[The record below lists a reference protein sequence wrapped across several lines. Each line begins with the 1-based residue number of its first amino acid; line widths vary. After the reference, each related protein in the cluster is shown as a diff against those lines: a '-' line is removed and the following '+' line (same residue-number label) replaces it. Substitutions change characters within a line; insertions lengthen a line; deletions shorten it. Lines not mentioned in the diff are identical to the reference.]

1 MKVAIL
7 GSGCT
12 KCKTLEEIVREL
24 VKELELD
31 VDIVKITEI
40 NEIIEYGVMLTPGL
54 VIDGEVIVSGRL
66 PSRSEIE
73 THLKS
78 ASNWVIVISTDK
90 FSFVSWYISKTEKY
104 QNRAELE

>member
-1 MKVAIL
+1 MIYLYNSIVSLIPSIIEVHKKMKVAIL

-78 ASNWVIVISTDK
+78 ASN
-90 FSFVSWYISKTEKY
+90 
-104 QNRAELE
+104 

>member
-1 MKVAIL
+1 MIYLYNSIVPLILSIIEVHKKMKIAIL

-12 KCKTLEEIVREL
+12 KCKALEEIVREL

-31 VDIVKITEI
+31 ADIVKITEI

-54 VIDGEVIVSGRL
+54 VIDGEIIVSGRL

-78 ASNWVIVISTDK
+78 ASS
-90 FSFVSWYISKTEKY
+90 
-104 QNRAELE
+104 

>member
-1 MKVAIL
+1 MIYLYNSIVPLIPSIIEVHKKMKVAIL

-78 ASNWVIVISTDK
+78 ASS
-90 FSFVSWYISKTEKY
+90 
-104 QNRAELE
+104 

>member
-1 MKVAIL
+1 MIYLYNSIVPLIPSIIEVHKKMKVAIL

-73 THLKS
+73 TYLKS
-78 ASNWVIVISTDK
+78 ASS
-90 FSFVSWYISKTEKY
+90 
-104 QNRAELE
+104 